1 MTHKQYNIKDQ
12 IPKFVELLLVKSKAD
27 LVLDEYCWDDW
38 PYTLTIIENVDFHL
52 RVIIQSYYR
61 HNHLTSITHS
71 NPNLQ
76 LFFSLNEDQ
85 MKCLKDYEII
95 NITERLEE
103 KEYRSDEDPTRTH
116 SARKPHLLPL
126 QLNVKWYENWPKT
139 HSSMCVYKLIE
150 LVMFDEK
157 SLLNKATNRIL
168 VSLSLWLSHRS
179 GICSSSQWSSITKV
193 QKMLYH
199 RFHQKMICNIDRWID
214 RTLSSIRD
222 EEKSFRKQVHSQQ
235 LLDSQKEQW
244 AKMNWPINCGFDA
257 ALIGFILTC
266 ASEFEWHTDHHHC
279 SALEECLS
287 FALTWRD
294 RVELTSFN
302 RQEPFAVFTT
312 SVAKSSG
319 R

>member
-1 MTHKQYNIKDQ
+1 MKLKEYRIPIPLTLDEYRLGQQWTEIELLKETFRSSSSSLTIYDHPSEQERSDLIREKIPVTLKTNITSSTTMTHKQYNIKDQ

-85 MKCLKDYEII
+85 MKCLKEYEII

-103 KEYRSDEDPTRTH
+103 KEYRSDEDPTRTY

-126 QLNVKWYENWPKT
+126 QLNMKWYENWPRT

-150 LVMFDEK
+150 LVMFDER
-157 SLLNKATNRIL
+157 SLLNKATNKIL
-168 VSLSLWLSHRS
+168 VSLSLTLSPRS
-179 GICSSSQWSSITKV
+179 GIGSSSQWSSITKV
-193 QKMLYH
+193 QKILYH

-222 EEKSFRKQVHSQQ
+222 EEKCFRKQVHSQQ
-235 LLDSQKEQW
+235 LLDSQKEQ
-244 AKMNWPINCGFDA
+244 
-257 ALIGFILTC
+257 
-266 ASEFEWHTDHHHC
+266 
-279 SALEECLS
+279 
-287 FALTWRD
+287 
-294 RVELTSFN
+294 
-302 RQEPFAVFTT
+302 
-312 SVAKSSG
+312 
-319 R
+319 